1 MKYCKICKEG
11 HNGKKCQSLTNC
23 DCNLCKGMPTWEQ
36 ITQTHTDNAQTEI
49 EAESEDEAL
58 EIAREQAESY
68 QLEFANDTE
77 GEQDAVYTYSVDNIE
92 DLE

>member
-1 MKYCKICKEG
+1 
-11 HNGKKCQSLTNC
+11 
-23 DCNLCKGMPTWEQ
+23 MPTWEQ